1 MTTKDNNKES
11 IISAGSVIVDKDF
24 GEAMI
29 LASEQAEAKRDWR
42 RYRHDPTN
50 RDVAQPNWA
59 VSIGGENL
67 FPEKEMIGVSGRAGK
82 GKSQFS
88 IQLFG
93 SLAFNVPLLDITPL
107 RKPRQTLFVDGEQSE
122 FDTAFRLNA
131 MFRRLG
137 IQEFSSFPN
146 NVEYLRLRSE
156 PDNAK
161 KKEITM
167 EAIAD
172 LKPDLIFIDPLT
184 DLIYDI
190 EDKNEGV
197 QLVNI
202 LLSKIDELN
211 ANLFAVVH
219 QNEGGDSLKLRENVG
234 SELMR
239 KCRQLISV
247 DVKNGGF
254 EATATK
260 GIPFSYQWRLTPSGS
275 FTNDMSIVEQL
286 SEIEKQQIA
295 QVFAKIIGS
304 KECRTF
310 DTKKNLLSCIG
321 GHIGS
326 VSETKEKEY
335 LERAEVLGIIKKTYD
350 GHKYKLQLISNN
362 TQEGKAANVRG

>member
-1 MTTKDNNKES
+1 MANVFNNKEN
-11 IISAGSVIVDKDF
+11 IISDGSVIADKAF
-24 GEAMI
+24 GEAMT
-29 LASEQAEAKRDWR
+29 LASEQAEDKRDWR

-59 VSIGGENL
+59 VSIGGKNL

-131 MFRRLG
+131 MFRTLG

-247 DVKNGGF
+247 DAKNGGF

-275 FTNDMSIVEQL
+275 FTNDMSIAEQFI
-286 SEIEKQQIA
+286 ENEKQQKA
-295 QVFAKIIGS
+295 QVFTKVIESRKGS
-304 KECRTF
+304 KF
-310 DTKKNLLSCIG
+310 DSKKQLAGYIG
-321 GHIGS
+321 IQINS
-326 VSETKEKEY
+326 IDESKNKAY
-335 LERAEVLGIIKKTYD
+335 LKRAEELGVVSLSHD
-350 GHKYKLQLISNN
+350 GHKYLLRVIENN
-362 TQEGKAANVRG
+362 GGEGNAANERG

>member
-1 MTTKDNNKES
+1 MTTKNTNKEN
-11 IISAGSVIVDKDF
+11 IISDGSVIADKSF
-24 GEAMI
+24 CEAMTI
-29 LASEQAEAKRDWR
+29 ASQQAESKKDWWQ
-42 RYRHDPTN
+42 YRHDPTN

-59 VSIGGENL
+59 VSIDGKNL

-93 SLAFNVPLLDITPL
+93 SLAFNVPLLGITPL

-131 MFRRLG
+131 MFRTLG
-137 IQEFSSFPN
+137 MPEFSEFPE

-167 EAIAD
+167 EAIND

-197 QLVNI
+197 QLVNV

-247 DVKNGGF
+247 DAKNGGF

-260 GIPFSYQWRLTPSGS
+260 GIPFSYQWRLTPSGT

-286 SEIEKQQIA
+286 SEIEKQQMT

-304 KECRTF
+304 KESRTF
-310 DTKKNLLSCIG
+310 ETKKNLLSCIG

-362 TQEGKAANVRG
+362 TQEGKAANMRG

>member
-1 MTTKDNNKES
+1 MT
-11 IISAGSVIVDKDF
+11 
-24 GEAMI
+24 
-29 LASEQAEAKRDWR
+29 LASEQAEAKSGWR
-42 RYRHDPTN
+42 QYRHDPTN

-59 VSIGGENL
+59 VSIDGKNL

-93 SLAFNVPLLDITPL
+93 SLAFNIPLLGITPL

-131 MFRRLG
+131 MFRTLG
-137 IQEFSSFPN
+137 MPEFSEFPE

-167 EAIAD
+167 EAIND

-197 QLVNI
+197 HLVNV

-247 DVKNGGF
+247 DTKDGGF

-260 GIPFSYQWRLTPSGS
+260 GIPFSYQWRLTPSGT

-286 SEIEKQQIA
+286 SEIEKQQMA
-295 QVFAKIIGS
+295 QVFTKVLEVRRGCKFDSKKQLATYIGGQIGS
-304 KECRTF
+304 TDESKN
-310 DTKKNLLSCIG
+310 KK
-321 GHIGS
+321 
-326 VSETKEKEY
+326 Y
-335 LERAEVLGIIKKTYD
+335 LERAEALGVVSLSHD
-350 GHKYKLQLISNN
+350 GHKYLLRVIENN
-362 TQEGKAANVRG
+362 GGEGNTANERG